1 MKAKLIFLLVILTCC
16 TSCSD
21 TDDTIPQDPLEGV
34 WYLKNVYGG
43 IQGIDLDYDV
53 GDVVWNFAMDQ
64 STLRVETTFLTTGP
78 KSIYKGLDSGK
89 YTVGFDKQDTIRTI
103 RIEGV
108 RFQVLQIDQSN
119 LVLDDGLA
127 ADGFV
132 RRFVR

>member
-1 MKAKLIFLLVILTCC
+1 MKVKFIFLLVFLAWCA
-16 TSCSD
+16 SCSD

-34 WYLKNVYGG
+34 WHLKNVYGG
-43 IQGIDLDYDV
+43 IQGIDLDYEV

-78 KSIYKGLDSGK
+78 KSIYKGLDSGR
-89 YTVGFDKQDTIRTI
+89 YTLGFEKQDTTRTI
-103 RIEGV
+103 LIEGIKY
-108 RFQVLQIDQSN
+108 RVLEIDQTD